1 MRDEN
6 YYTDSEGLP
15 ELQQAIMEKESEK
28 GFDLTVEDIIVT
40 NGVSEGLDMTM
51 ASIVDPRTEVLMPG
65 PYYPPYA
72 SYTKFYGGS
81 LLNSSSLKT
90 EGQILKTYGA
100 R

>member
-1 MRDEN
+1 
-6 YYTDSEGLP
+6 
-15 ELQQAIMEKESEK
+15 MEKESEK

-72 SYTKFYGGS
+72 SYTKFYGGKPIEFKLHEDGRPNLEDLRS
-81 LLNSSSLKT
+81 KITSRLACT
-90 EGQILKTYGA
+90 VYH
-100 R
+100 